1 MQDVSLSAEPPVQT
15 MPASAIVPAPA
26 PSPPPAVAAEPV
38 QNPTVADS
46 PQVMLPQD
54 GGATLDGNDP
64 TTSVPAP
71 TFAAGLMRFGKT
83 LRQEASQAAEIAAE
97 RAKAAAEQASVLSE
111 EYKVKERLDQLR
123 KDAGEAA
130 DFAATRAK
138 EAAVVASE
146 EAKKAAAA
154 AELMLGLEHE
164 LPGILEARGAIL
176 LPGQE
181 GGAQVWEGEWEEH
194 LRDFNRTWGAGAILL
209 VGPQQVGDLPPVPDA
224 ASGEISPDTGITAG
238 PVKIESVLST
248 FDAEA
253 CGDDK
258 LRKLEQTL
266 RQVLAGAQ
274 MSPSSD
280 QELSDLTRRVVYYLT
295 VTPGMSLVLDHAVS
309 PPSLLQPRFVV
320 LIGNNQVRVATY
332 AFCGGPVKGDR
343 PDRKYSPYA
352 LRLLSENQWRD
363 SPGDV
368 NGDAAAAAPVPAPDV
383 PTGDILGQ
391 TNAPPSGPAALPPA
405 IDAPVDDAGGQAGG
419 ASSVAQVEYAVR
431 FTRLTEIDAV
441 VAEDHAALAAAV
453 RSGDWSEVLAEPVVA
468 SLQVGQLLETQLKNV
483 NDGTAMLRSSVTS
496 SSFATG
502 LGAALG
508 GAVDG
513 VSSYAKDLKGPSY
526 GEAERSV
533 VAFLVA
539 EAQLCDETVAKG
551 ICAAMTEHGAPR
563 AKWEATLREMPP
575 ETLQELLASVK
586 QQQEEAA
593 EQAALEPVALSQD
606 ETVTTA
612 SSADAEVAAPQVGAA
627 MEPAAVATPT
637 VEHVGDGLV
646 HGWRQMAAAVSDG
659 AAELVAETKK
669 GGAIA
674 TGGQSG
680 TGSEATPVPSAA
692 AAKGYLKGF
701 GKGLSKFGSKAA
713 AGATAMAG
721 TVADGVSAT
730 PAAVAKNAEDPNSN
744 TAKIAA
750 GASGLGAW
758 ALSKGE
764 ALFSDENPQQ
774 SQQQPLV
781 AAAPPP
787 PVGPGAPPAAAPAP
801 VDYSSYY
808 SSEAANIVAEVAPT
822 QAVAE
827 TPAPAAPP
835 AAATALGAPV

>member
-15 MPASAIVPAPA
+15 MPASAIAPAPA

-38 QNPTVADS
+38 LSPTVADP
-46 PQVMLPQD
+46 PQVMPPQD

-83 LRQEASQAAEIAAE
+83 LRQEASQAAEVAAV

-138 EAAVVASE
+138 EAALVAAE

-181 GGAQVWEGEWEEH
+181 GGTQVWEGEWEEH

-224 ASGEISPDTGITAG
+224 ASGEISPDAGITAG

-280 QELSDLTRRVVYYLT
+280 QALSDLTRRVVYYLT

-309 PPSLLQPRFVV
+309 PPSLMQPRFVV

-363 SPGDV
+363 SPGDM
-368 NGDAAAAAPVPAPDV
+368 NGAAASPVPAPDV
-383 PTGDILGQ
+383 PTGDMLGQ
-391 TNAPPSGPAALPPA
+391 TDAPPSDPAAPPPV
-405 IDAPVDDAGGQAGG
+405 IDAPVDDADGQASG
-419 ASSVAQVEYAVR
+419 AGSVAQVEYAVR

-453 RSGDWSEVLAEPVVA
+453 RSGDWSEVLAEPELA
-468 SLQVGQLLETQLKNV
+468 SFHVGQLLEAQRKNV

-526 GEAERSV
+526 AEAERSV
-533 VAFLVA
+533 VAFLT
-539 EAQLCDETVAKG
+539 EAQLSDETVAKG
-551 ICAAMTEHGAPR
+551 VCAAMAEHGTPR
-563 AKWEATLREMPP
+563 AKWAATLREMPP
-575 ETLQELLASVK
+575 ETLQELVASVK

-606 ETVTTA
+606 DTVTA
-612 SSADAEVAAPQVGAA
+612 APSADAGVAAPQVGT
-627 MEPAAVATPT
+627 ETELEAVATPV

-659 AAELVAETKK
+659 AAELIAETKK

-674 TGGQSG
+674 TSVQSG
-680 TGSEATPVPSAA
+680 TGSEATPVPPAA

-721 TVADGVSAT
+721 AVADGVSAT
-730 PAAVAKNAEDPNSN
+730 PATLAKNAEDPNSN

-764 ALFSDENPQQ
+764 AFFSDEDPQQ
-774 SQQQPLV
+774 NQQQAAV
-781 AAAPPP
+781 APAAPPP
-787 PVGPGAPPAAAPAP
+787 VGAGAPPAAAPAP
-801 VDYSSYY
+801 VDYSAYY
-808 SSEAANIVAEVAPT
+808 SSEAANVVAEVAPT
-822 QAVAE
+822 QALAE